1 MSSRLAALLLLALA
15 ACNKAPSEP
24 EGGASS
30 SSEAAPAVAPLAWD
44 APGTWAKMDVPRSGA
59 AKASYRVETADGDEA
74 EATVSF
80 FGTGSK
86 GDPAANFKEWF
97 DQFDGNVG
105 QTAARETFQA
115 HGLSVETVEVTGT
128 YKVDLTPNP
137 RGKKRSV
144 VQMVKK
150 NHRLYGAVVRTPD
163 RGNWFFKLA
172 GPDETVLA
180 ARSAFR
186 AMLESAR

>member
-1 MSSRLAALLLLALA
+1 M
-15 ACNKAPSEP
+15 
-24 EGGASS
+24 
-30 SSEAAPAVAPLAWD
+30 
-44 APGTWAKMDVPRSGA
+44 
-59 AKASYRVETADGDEA
+59 
-74 EATVSF
+74 
-80 FGTGSK
+80 
-86 GDPAANFKEWF
+86 
-97 DQFDGNVG
+97 
-105 QTAARETFQA
+105 
-115 HGLSVETVEVTGT
+115 TGT